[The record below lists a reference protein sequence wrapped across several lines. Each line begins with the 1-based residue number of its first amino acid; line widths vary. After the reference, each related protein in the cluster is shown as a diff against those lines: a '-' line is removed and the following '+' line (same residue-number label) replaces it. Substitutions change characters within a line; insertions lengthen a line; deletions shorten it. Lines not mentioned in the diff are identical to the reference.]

1 MNNIILVGF
10 MGTGK
15 TTVGKKLA
23 AQLRLHLLDMD
34 HLIETAEEKSIPQ
47 IFSEHGEAYFRNLER
62 ALVRQLAPTSGNII
76 STGGGIVL
84 NPDNLVDF
92 ARSGLVV
99 CLTAT
104 QQTILQRVRNDQNR
118 PLLVGEKEKQVQT
131 LLTQRQSLYDAIPFQ
146 VKTDSRSPQE
156 IVDYILIEYH
166 HKFG

>member
-10 MGTGK
+10 MGSGK

-23 AQLRLHLLDMD
+23 AQLRLPLLDMD
-34 HLIETAEEKSIPQ
+34 QLIETAEEKSIPQ

-62 ALVRQLAPTSGNII
+62 ALVQKLAPTNGNII

-84 NPDNLVDF
+84 DPDNLLDF
-92 ARSGLVV
+92 AQYGLVV

-104 QQTILQRVRNDQNR
+104 PQTILQRVKEDQNR
-118 PLLVGEKEKQVQT
+118 PLLAGEKEKQVQT

-146 VKTDSRSPQE
+146 VKTDARSPQE
-156 IVDYILIEYH
+156 IVDSIMIEYH
-166 HKFG
+166 HQFG